1 VQLALLMLSN
11 HRFYRVME
19 QPQAIGRA
27 LGFGGRLSFDTA
39 TLGGL
44 DEQIDKLKN
53 IDVSLVPQKL
63 IHCMDKSI
71 SNPILCMC
79 F

>member
-1 VQLALLMLSN
+1 MCLI
-11 HRFYRVME
+11 RVME

-44 DEQIDKLKN
+44 DEKYETLKDL
-53 IDVSLVPQKL
+53 DVSL
-63 IHCMDKSI
+63 
-71 SNPILCMC
+71 
-79 F
+79 